1 MAGFL
6 VYMTPAAF
14 IVTWE
19 LAKYF
24 FGDKLMIKV
33 LESISISFY
42 ALAFIFGIV
51 LAANTF
57 GNFMSGFA
65 VDKLNVSININYK
78 LMICIPV
85 YIALGILFSRIAR
98 KIAIKNDEKND
109 EDDRG
114 EKIRQNRTLIIHY
127 IVLTLSSN
135 FRLRDSP
142 LKISLKKTRTL
153 LKMSILTS
161 LSLSITHI
169 QRTEYG

>member
-42 ALAFIFGIV
+42 ALGIIFGIV

-57 GNFMSGFA
+57 SNFMIGFA
-65 VDKLNVSININYK
+65 VDKLNVSVNINYK
-78 LMICIPV
+78 FMICIPV
-85 YIALGILFSRIAR
+85 YKALGISFSSIAR

-114 EKIRQNRTLIIHY
+114 E
-127 IVLTLSSN
+127 
-135 FRLRDSP
+135 
-142 LKISLKKTRTL
+142 
-153 LKMSILTS
+153 
-161 LSLSITHI
+161 
-169 QRTEYG
+169 

>member
-78 LMICIPV
+78 FMICIP
-85 YIALGILFSRIAR
+85 
-98 KIAIKNDEKND
+98 
-109 EDDRG
+109 
-114 EKIRQNRTLIIHY
+114 EKI
-127 IVLTLSSN
+127 
-135 FRLRDSP
+135 
-142 LKISLKKTRTL
+142 
-153 LKMSILTS
+153 
-161 LSLSITHI
+161 
-169 QRTEYG
+169 

>member
-57 GNFMSGFA
+57 GHFMSGFA

-114 EKIRQNRTLIIHY
+114 EKI
-127 IVLTLSSN
+127 
-135 FRLRDSP
+135 
-142 LKISLKKTRTL
+142 
-153 LKMSILTS
+153 
-161 LSLSITHI
+161 
-169 QRTEYG
+169 

>member
-24 FGDKLMIKV
+24 FGDKLMI
-33 LESISISFY
+33 SISFY
-42 ALAFIFGIV
+42 ALGIIFGIV

-57 GNFMSGFA
+57 SNFMIGFA
-65 VDKLNVSININYK
+65 VDKLNVSVNINYK
-78 LMICIPV
+78 FMICIPV
-85 YIALGILFSRIAR
+85 YIALGISSSRIAR

-114 EKIRQNRTLIIHY
+114 E
-127 IVLTLSSN
+127 
-135 FRLRDSP
+135 
-142 LKISLKKTRTL
+142 
-153 LKMSILTS
+153 
-161 LSLSITHI
+161 
-169 QRTEYG
+169 

>member
-33 LESISISFY
+33 LSISFY
-42 ALAFIFGIV
+42 ALGIIFGIV

-57 GNFMSGFA
+57 SNFMIGFA
-65 VDKLNVSININYK
+65 VDKLNVSVNINYK
-78 LMICIPV
+78 FMICIPV
-85 YIALGILFSRIAR
+85 YIALGISFSRIAR

-114 EKIRQNRTLIIHY
+114 E
-127 IVLTLSSN
+127 
-135 FRLRDSP
+135 
-142 LKISLKKTRTL
+142 
-153 LKMSILTS
+153 
-161 LSLSITHI
+161 
-169 QRTEYG
+169 

>member
-51 LAANTF
+51 L
-57 GNFMSGFA
+57 S
-65 VDKLNVSININYK
+65 
-78 LMICIPV
+78 
-85 YIALGILFSRIAR
+85 
-98 KIAIKNDEKND
+98 
-109 EDDRG
+109 
-114 EKIRQNRTLIIHY
+114 LI
-127 IVLTLSSN
+127 
-135 FRLRDSP
+135 
-142 LKISLKKTRTL
+142 
-153 LKMSILTS
+153 
-161 LSLSITHI
+161 HI
-169 QRTEYG
+169 

>member
-42 ALAFIFGIV
+42 ALGIIFGIV

-57 GNFMSGFA
+57 SNFMIGFA

-78 LMICIPV
+78 FMICIPV

-114 EKIRQNRTLIIHY
+114 EKI
-127 IVLTLSSN
+127 
-135 FRLRDSP
+135 
-142 LKISLKKTRTL
+142 
-153 LKMSILTS
+153 
-161 LSLSITHI
+161 
-169 QRTEYG
+169 

>member
-24 FGDKLMIKV
+24 FGDKL
-33 LESISISFY
+33 ISISFY

-114 EKIRQNRTLIIHY
+114 EKI
-127 IVLTLSSN
+127 
-135 FRLRDSP
+135 
-142 LKISLKKTRTL
+142 
-153 LKMSILTS
+153 
-161 LSLSITHI
+161 
-169 QRTEYG
+169 

>member
-33 LESISISFY
+33 LEI
-42 ALAFIFGIV
+42 IFGIV

-57 GNFMSGFA
+57 SNFMIGFA
-65 VDKLNVSININYK
+65 VDKLNVSVNINYK
-78 LMICIPV
+78 FMICIPV
-85 YIALGILFSRIAR
+85 YIALGISFSRIAR

-114 EKIRQNRTLIIHY
+114 E
-127 IVLTLSSN
+127 
-135 FRLRDSP
+135 
-142 LKISLKKTRTL
+142 
-153 LKMSILTS
+153 
-161 LSLSITHI
+161 
-169 QRTEYG
+169 

>member
-78 LMICIPV
+78 LMIPV

-114 EKIRQNRTLIIHY
+114 EKI
-127 IVLTLSSN
+127 
-135 FRLRDSP
+135 
-142 LKISLKKTRTL
+142 
-153 LKMSILTS
+153 
-161 LSLSITHI
+161 
-169 QRTEYG
+169 